1 MPNDLVDDVRNQ
13 VIADL
18 RAADFHNGGAKQS
31 HSDYYNQA
39 EAKINAMSNMEL
51 LEVISKVSA

>member
-18 RAADFHNGGAKQS
+18 RTIDLIMPRIEFNEGHNLPIYTLRQEKP
-31 HSDYYNQA
+31 
-39 EAKINAMSNMEL
+39 E
-51 LEVISKVSA
+51 